1 MREWKNFEEERA
13 GARGKA
19 LALLADMDRT
29 ESVLK
34 EKLFRAGFSEEAA
47 LDALTYVK
55 NLGYLDDERY
65 ARHFVDVSK
74 GKKSRRRMEYDLI
87 RKGLTRQQIEDA
99 MEGAGRSDERPLIRE
114 LAEKKLKTMDEE
126 DPKTR
131 GKLAAF
137 LARKGFRTEDVL
149 SVLEEFFS

>member
-1 MREWKNFEEERA
+1 
-13 GARGKA
+13 
-19 LALLADMDRT
+19 
-29 ESVLK
+29 
-34 EKLFRAGFSEEAA
+34 
-47 LDALTYVK
+47 
-55 NLGYLDDERY
+55 
-65 ARHFVDVSK
+65 
-74 GKKSRRRMEYDLI
+74 MEYDLI

-99 MEGAGRSDERPLIRE
+99 MEGAGPSDERPLIRE